1 MDNVKKLWP
10 LLTAT
15 HRYDKSIS
23 THGRGAGEMID
34 APVLAY
40 LIETANGRIL
50 YDVGCDYGKINDPAR
65 CAHYYDP
72 QKFHFGAPAMT
83 EAQRLPS
90 YLARLGLSPVD
101 IDVVFIGHLHFDHAG
116 GLGELQRLTGAR
128 AAASASSAKVL
139 TSGESGP
146 DDPQYGILPPIDR
159 LRNVDVVREGQVVK
173 VGSLIARPHMAP
185 GHTPGGTTWT
195 WKSCEGDRCLDVVY
209 ADSVTP
215 VSADGFKYA
224 TSPLSKAF
232 EQTFAA
238 LETMRCD
245 ILLTPHPA
253 FAQVLEKLAA
263 REMGKTDA
271 FIDPGACRAYA
282 ATGRKNLATRLET
295 ERKGK

>member
-116 GLGELQRLTGAR
+116 GLGELRRCGCGAEVHVQKDELA
-128 AAASASSAKVL
+128 AAAS
-139 TSGESGP
+139 GEDIAYFP
-146 DDPQYGILPPIDR
+146 DDFAGQDLHVLEGEYELTAG
-159 LRNVDVVREGQVVK
+159 VRAV
-173 VGSLIARPHMAP
+173 STP
-185 GHTPGGTTWT
+185 GHTAGHMSLWIELPKGPPVLLA
-195 WKSCEGDRCLDVVY
+195 GDA
-209 ADSVTP
+209 AD
-215 VSADGFKYA
+215 
-224 TSPLSKAF
+224 LM
-232 EQTFAA
+232 EN
-238 LETMRCD
+238 
-245 ILLTPHPA
+245 
-253 FAQVLEKLAA
+253 
-263 REMGKTDA
+263 
-271 FIDPGACRAYA
+271 IDEEVAPGACWRDQHERALDSI
-282 ATGRKNLATRLET
+282 RKLKRIAREEKAQIWPNHDFAFFRSLQAFPEWH
-295 ERKGK
+295 E